1 MDTSTILTELRR
13 QRDQLAEAII
23 AFERLAAGS
32 GPRRGRPPKWLAAAR
47 EPVAINQDRAE
58 EAPKPRAKKR
68 KVARKSA

>member
-13 QRDQLAEAII
+13 QRDQMAEAII

-47 EPVAINQDRAE
+47 EPSAIDTERVA
-58 EAPKPRAKKR
+58 APKPRAKKR
-68 KVARKSA
+68 KASKKS

>member
-13 QRDQLAEAII
+13 QRDQLGEAII

-47 EPVAINQDRAE
+47 EPNAVDTDQVP
-58 EAPKPRAKKR
+58 APKRRAKKR
-68 KVARKSA
+68 KAGKKS